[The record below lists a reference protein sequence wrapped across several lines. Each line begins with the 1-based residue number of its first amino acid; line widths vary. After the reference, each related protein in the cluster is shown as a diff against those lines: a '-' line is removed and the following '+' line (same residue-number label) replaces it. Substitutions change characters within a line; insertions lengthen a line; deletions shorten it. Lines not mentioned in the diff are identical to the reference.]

1 MEVQGDGRVYKL
13 SAKPEDGYDGIMYQR
28 DFETTDDGQW
38 RTVDLPFSSFNPN
51 FRGRLVPGRPPLS
64 GAQVRQL
71 GLMVSK
77 FSDAGGTTAGFR
89 TGPFRLAVR
98 SIRGFF

>member
-1 MEVQGDGRVYKL
+1 MTL
-13 SAKPEDGYDGIMYQR
+13 
-28 DFETTDDGQW
+28 DDGQW
-38 RTVDLPFSSFNPN
+38 QTVDLPFSGFKPN
-51 FRGRLVPGRPPLS
+51 FRGRLVTGRPPLS

-77 FSDAGGTTAGFR
+77 FSDTGGLTAGFR
-89 TGPFRLAVR
+89 TGPFRLALR